1 MEHQRFNYE
10 LYNFKKKCFI
20 IYTLSVI
27 ISFLTGFK
35 ISDSIYNLEQNCT
48 NIIFTF
54 IFVQFCSKL

>member
-48 NIIFTF
+48 NINVNI
-54 IFVQFCSKL
+54 I